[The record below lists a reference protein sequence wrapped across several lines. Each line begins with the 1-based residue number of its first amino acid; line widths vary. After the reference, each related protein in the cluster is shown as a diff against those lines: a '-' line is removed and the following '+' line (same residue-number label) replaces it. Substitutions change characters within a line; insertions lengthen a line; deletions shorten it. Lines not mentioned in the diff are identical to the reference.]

1 MSPFLTTAI
10 LSALLSF
17 VPSPASAVTLESI
30 IDAYGLTSAQYN
42 FTWPNQA
49 LDSSDAN
56 TWIDSNWSLNGDKV
70 DWGNSYMY
78 VTVKSVSFLFLFF
91 FFLFLAPGM
100 LNRLSVASSLLIP
113 PQHLPPLS
121 ADRRLQHPHQRLR
134 QKLRVQRPVVLWQ
147 LPLPQQ
153 VGFPILLLPTSMAS
167 LPFSE

>member
-42 FTWPNQA
+42 FTLPNQA
-49 LDSSDAN
+49 LDSSHAN
-56 TWIDSNWSLNGDKV
+56 TWIGSNWSLNGDKV

-78 VTVKSVSFLFLFF
+78 VTAKYIF
-91 FFLFLAPGM
+91 FLAPGM

-121 ADRRLQHPHQRLR
+121 ADRLLQHPHQRLR
-134 QKLRVQRPVVLWQ
+134 QKPRVQRPVVLWP
-147 LPLPQQ
+147 LPLPQ
-153 VGFPILLLPTSMAS
+153 
-167 LPFSE
+167 

>member
-30 IDAYGLTSAQYN
+30 IDAHGLTSAHYN

-56 TWIDSNWSLNGDKV
+56 TWIDNSWSLNADKV

-78 VTVKSVSFLFLFF
+78 VTVKFVS
-91 FFLFLAPGM
+91 FFLFLGPGM
-100 LNRLSVASSLLIP
+100 LNRLSLASSLLIP

-121 ADRRLQHPHQRLR
+121 ADRLLQHPHQRLR
-134 QKLRVQRPVVLWQ
+134 QKPRAQRPVVLWP

>member
-30 IDAYGLTSAQYN
+30 IDAYSLTSAHYN
-42 FTWPNQA
+42 FTVPNQA

-56 TWIDSNWSLNGDKV
+56 TWIGSNWSLNGDKV

-78 VTVKSVSFLFLFF
+78 VTVKSVSSF
-91 FFLFLAPGM
+91 FFLFLGPGM

-121 ADRRLQHPHQRLR
+121 ADRLLQRPHQRLR
-134 QKLRVQRPVVLWQ
+134 QKPRVQRPVVPWP

-153 VGFPILLLPTSMAS
+153 VGFPILLLPTSMAN